1 MRRSLNNHNFY
12 KVINTERITKL
23 VDMYEA
29 LCDVAYDPKCEH
41 KCWTTFIKETGYTLN
56 VDILQV
62 KEKIDTQMERMCR
75 FIDYSLD
82 KNQND

>member
-1 MRRSLNNHNFY
+1 MRRTLENHKFY
-12 KVINTERITKL
+12 KAINLERITKL

-41 KCWTTFIKETGYTLN
+41 KCWTTFIKEAGYTLN

-62 KEKIDTQMERMCR
+62 KSNVDDRLERICRHIDWA
-75 FIDYSLD
+75 LD